1 MFSVQE
7 RAHRLLDELHE
18 AHALG
23 VGHVV
28 RAAQAEGD
36 RLEEGQ
42 RKGDLRV
49 CKHNP
54 GHNPETPDTP
64 YLQTLDGPFSAVSKP
79 NFASKY
85 SSESSWRDL
94 QDLHA
99 FAPLSIQNF
108 SQISSIFFAFS
119 QFCFQNF
126 TDFFKTLSKIH
137 EI

>member
-1 MFSVQE
+1 MFSLQE
-7 RAHRLLDELHE
+7 RVHRLLDELHE

-42 RKGDLRV
+42 RKGDLCV
-49 CKHNP
+49 YKHNP
-54 GHNPETPDTP
+54 GRNPETPDTL

-85 SSESSWRDL
+85 SLENSRRDL
-94 QDLHA
+94 HNAL
-99 FAPLSIQNF
+99 L
-108 SQISSIFFAFS
+108 
-119 QFCFQNF
+119 C
-126 TDFFKTLSKIH
+126 TVL
-137 EI
+137 